1 MNRIRSVIK
10 SFYCAIRGIAFCLRH
25 ERHLRIHTVATAYVL
40 YFATFYDFTPAEY
53 SVLVLICVLVIGLEL
68 VNTAIEV
75 VIDKVSPQFNIF
87 AMMGKDIAA
96 GAVFA
101 AALGAVAIGIIMLW
115 NPAVFYE
122 IWLYFTSDFIKP
134 AILALSAVVSII
146 FIATARPR
154 RTGAQRK
161 KDE

>member
-25 ERHLRIHTVATAYVL
+25 ERHLRIHIISAAYVL
-40 YFATFYDFTPAEY
+40 YFATFYGFTPAEY

-96 GAVFA
+96 GAVLA
-101 AALGAVAIGIIMLW
+101 AALGAITIGVIMLW
-115 NPAVFYE
+115 KPAVFYE

-134 AILALSAVVSII
+134 SILAISAIISIV
-146 FIATARPR
+146 FIATAKPR
-154 RTGAQRK
+154 RTSAHRK